1 MPSTNGSN
9 PKTAI
14 LYSRVSTL
22 EQVDK
27 GYSLAQQLEAL
38 REYAKREGYEV
49 LEEVTDPGHSGAS
62 LERPGMDRVRDLVG
76 AGGVSVVLAQD
87 RDRFS
92 REPAYTYLLKREFEE
107 HGCLMRSL
115 NDRGDGSPE
124 GQLTDGILDQLAKF
138 ERAKMAERSR
148 RGKLRKAREGKI
160 IANGSA
166 NYGFVLNEAKDGYE
180 VDEEAMCNVR
190 RLFYI
195 IGVEGCTMWTVRK
208 DFEERRI
215 PTPRGKA
222 SWAISYIRKIVSDDI
237 YRPHSYEEIAEL
249 VSPEVAAKLD
259 KGSSYGIWWWGR
271 ARHTLKSVAV
281 DGPSGRSYRQRKKVQ
296 PSEEGV
302 RVAVPVPDGGIPHEW
317 VDAAREAIKGNT
329 RPRAKGRK
337 LYELAGLVHC
347 GCCGRRASQAS
358 TFNRHGK
365 RYFYYRCPKRNQI
378 SKEACTNGKG
388 HRAEEQAVWEKI
400 RAHMTNPE
408 QLRED
413 LERSIELARR
423 ETSGDPDRDAKAWVE
438 RLSEA
443 ERMRVGYQEQAA
455 RGYMTLDELGAKL
468 GEIEEERRIAERELQ
483 AARARSESLGQM
495 EEDKEA
501 LLERYEGI
509 TPDAL
514 DTLTGEE
521 RNKFYRMLRL
531 KVLLYPGKPT
541 ELEFSG
547 IPAEDF
553 FVSES
558 ETAWMRS

>member
-1 MPSTNGSN
+1 
-9 PKTAI
+9 
-14 LYSRVSTL
+14 
-22 EQVDK
+22 K

-38 REYAKREGYEV
+38 REYAEREGYEV
-49 LEEVTDPGHSGAS
+49 LEEVSDPGQSGAS

-76 AGGVSVVLAQD
+76 AGGVTVVLAQD

-107 HGCLMRSL
+107 RGTIMKSL
-115 NDRGDGSPE
+115 NDRGGGSPE

-166 NYGFVLNEAKDGYE
+166 NYGFVLNKNEDGYE
-180 VDEEAMCNVR
+180 VDEEAMSNVR

-195 IGVEGCTMWTVRK
+195 IGVEGRTMWAVRK
-208 DFEERRI
+208 EFEERRI
-215 PTPRGKA
+215 PTPRGKG
-222 SWAISYIRKIVSDDI
+222 SWAISYIRKIVGDDI
-237 YRPHSYEEIAEL
+237 YRPHSCEEVAGL
-249 VSPEVAAKLD
+249 LAPEVAAKLD
-259 KGSSYGIWWWGR
+259 KSSSYGIWWWGR
-271 ARHTLKSVAV
+271 ARHTVKNVAV
-281 DGPSGRSYRQRKKVQ
+281 DGPSGRSYRRRKRIQ

-302 RVAVPVPDGGIPHEW
+302 RVAVPVPDGGIPREW
-317 VDAAREAIKGNT
+317 VDAAREAIKDNV
-329 RPRAKGRK
+329 RPRTKGRK

-378 SKEACTNGKG
+378 NKEACTNGKG
-388 HRAEEQAVWEKI
+388 HRAEAEELAVWEKI
-400 RAHMTNPE
+400 RAHMTNPA

-423 ETSGDPDRDAKAWVE
+423 ETSGDPDRDAKTWAE
-438 RLSEA
+438 RLAEA
-443 ERMRVGYQEQAA
+443 EKMRVGYQEQAA
-455 RGYMTLDELGAKL
+455 RGYMTLDELGKRL
-468 GEIEEERRIAERELQ
+468 EEIEDERRIAERELQ
-483 AARARSESLGQM
+483 AARARSESLSQM
-495 EEDKEA
+495 EEDKEE
-501 LLERYEGI
+501 LLERYERI
-509 TPDAL
+509 TPAAL
-514 DTLTGEE
+514 DTLTDEE

-531 KVLLYPGKPT
+531 KVLLYPDKPT
-541 ELEFSG
+541 ELEFSD

-553 FVSES
+553 FASESSESVSEW
-558 ETAWMRS
+558 EIARMRSSSGIRPPGAATWTT